1 MITKVVAPER
11 DCPIALRGQLTSA
24 ISPNVGNSIA
34 QFLLVGICVRANPLQ
49 FTTRIVRIKERDP
62 ELKLPLNFHSSLAN
76 EATKYSFELS

>member
-49 FTTRIVRIKERDP
+49 FTYHESKTKNETQTQ
-62 ELKLPLNFHSSLAN
+62 FSSAFTCL
-76 EATKYSFELS
+76 YLSVSSS

>member
-49 FTTRIVRIKERDP
+49 LTTYEIKTKVVTQTQLNSAFTC
-62 ELKLPLNFHSSLAN
+62 LSLAY
-76 EATKYSFELS
+76 ETTKYSLKLS

>member
-1 MITKVVAPER
+1 MINKVVAPER

-49 FTTRIVRIKERDP
+49 LT
-62 ELKLPLNFHSSLAN
+62 
-76 EATKYSFELS
+76 

>member
-49 FTTRIVRIKERDP
+49 FTTFEIETQKKKP
-62 ELKLPLNFHSSLAN
+62 QLKFTLLSLISN
-76 EATKYSFELS
+76 SL

>member
-49 FTTRIVRIKERDP
+49 FTTCEGRIQERNPKIKF
-62 ELKLPLNFHSSLAN
+62 PLYFHLSLAN

>member
-11 DCPIALRGQLTSA
+11 DCPIAHRGQLTSA

-49 FTTRIVRIKERDP
+49 FTTYVK
-62 ELKLPLNFHSSLAN
+62 
-76 EATKYSFELS
+76 